1 MGLGDGAHLLD
12 WCNSPHSGKFCFS
25 PISNLVGNPLGLRE
39 ASTYPLSSA
48 VAFCRLAVLS
58 FSCLLVCFVSPAI
71 CRSVSVSAPSLK
83 VNYRAIALFCCQIS
97 LKIVFYYSVVRLRC
111 NQMGYP

>member
-1 MGLGDGAHLLD
+1 VGLGDGAHLLD

-25 PISNLVGNPLGLRE
+25 PISDLVGNLLGLRE

-58 FSCLLVCFVSPAI
+58 FSCLLVCFVSPVI

-83 VNYRAIALFCCQIS
+83 GKLSC
-97 LKIVFYYSVVRLRC
+97 YSFVLLPNKPKNCVLLQC
-111 NQMGYP
+111 G